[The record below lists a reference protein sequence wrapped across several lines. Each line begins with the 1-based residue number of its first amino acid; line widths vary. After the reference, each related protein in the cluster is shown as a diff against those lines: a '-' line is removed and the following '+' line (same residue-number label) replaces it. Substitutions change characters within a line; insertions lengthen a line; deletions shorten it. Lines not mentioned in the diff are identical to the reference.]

1 MPITCVFFDYGGVLA
16 EEGFLH
22 GLHAIAAQEGRD
34 PHEFFAA
41 VRAAV
46 FETGYLVGRASEMDF
61 WSDVRERLGLSRGGT
76 ELRREILDRFRLRP
90 AMLDV
95 VRALRSRKVKVAIL
109 SDQTNWLDEL
119 EARDGFFGEFD
130 RVFNSFHYGWH
141 KGQREFFEIAL
152 RDMDVTPAS
161 SLFIDD
167 QQGNIDTARA
177 VGLRTIHFASVNGF
191 AGQFA
196 TYFDD
201 IPLPKAENA
210 ASGRS

>member
-22 GLHAIAAQEGRD
+22 GLHAIAVQEGRD

-41 VRAAV
+41 VRATV

-61 WSDVRERLGLSRGGT
+61 WDAIHERLGITRSGLD
-76 ELRREILDRFRLRP
+76 LRCEILDRFRLRP
-90 AMLDV
+90 AMLDL
-95 VRALRSRKVKVAIL
+95 VRVLRHRKIKVAIL

-130 RVFNSFHYGWH
+130 RVFNSFHYGYH

-152 RDMDVTPAS
+152 RDMDATPAT

-177 VGLRTIHFASVNGF
+177 VGLHTIHFTSVSGF
-191 AGQFA
+191 FEQFA
-196 TYFDD
+196 AHFED
-201 IPLPKAENA
+201 IPLPKAEDA
-210 ASGRS
+210 A

>member
-22 GLHAIAAQEGRD
+22 GLHAIAAQEGRE

-61 WSDVRERLGLSRGGT
+61 WDEIHERLGIARSGL
-76 ELRREILDRFRLRP
+76 ELRREILSRFRLRP
-90 AMLDV
+90 AMLDL
-95 VRALRSRKVKVAIL
+95 VRTLRRRKIKVAIL

-119 EARDGFFGEFD
+119 EARDGFSGEFD

-152 RDMDVTPAS
+152 RDMDATPAS

-167 QQGNIDTARA
+167 QQCNIDTARG
-177 VGLRTIHFASVNGF
+177 VGLGTIHFTSVNGF
-191 AGQFA
+191 FEQFA
-196 TYFDD
+196 AHFDD
-201 IPLPKAENA
+201 IPLPRAEDA
-210 ASGRS
+210 A